1 MVEARRQGYM
11 VERALLLADL
21 DAGGDAMGG
30 SKGRRLRENSRPEHL
45 RSLFEQVAS
54 LDHMLTSLESQ
65 IEVLTA
71 VQTAVPKDLTDTF
84 HDSGTS
90 GHEPDSLEAIQ
101 TVVSGGGGGGGG
113 GGPHQHHHH
122 HHHHHHQHHQK
133 HSKPTT
139 KTPGGDG
146 EEENDDGD
154 DGDSGGDGEDKR
166 GGGGGGGVVSP
177 SAAQGEVR
185 ASDAAVLLHLERSSH
200 RQTRRAL
207 QDTREKYEM
216 VRRELTQRGIQLE
229 GVEAVRTVG
238 SALEDLHIQQEHNQS
253 SLESLS
259 SIASSDRLLDE
270 LKVREMTISQ
280 LRTRLLQLEK
290 DRLDKVPVDAARE
303 ITRLNSLLVDMERA
317 RDELTLQNTSLK
329 TRLSELTAKIHDPA
343 ATYQITRESLASDT
357 NASTPTKTRGP
368 DDPDV
373 AKVLRKATYKLTG
386 DSQKLR
392 TMVLEMTAK
401 EEEYKA
407 RIAALE
413 EKLLNHVNED
423 SASAREHERTVR
435 SLEHQLELAS
445 QKLEAAGRYATAKE
459 EESSVLKLDLDTLN
473 EENRRLKGNLNDLIL
488 KQRELEDLALEKA
501 ALEDQYKRLLEENR
515 VLAEDFNRERVL
527 RKKYYNQVEEMKGK
541 IRVFCR
547 LRPVSES
554 EARRGGGA
562 AERVVGA
569 EDHFTVNVDSQRGHK
584 TFLFDR
590 VFQAHENQ
598 EEVFADTNALI
609 QSTLDG
615 FNVTIMAYGQTGS
628 GKTYTMIG
636 TEDQPGIAPRAFQRL
651 FQLVEA
657 GRSRHSVQASTFMME
672 LYNDKLIDLLRPPG
686 SSENEKLDIKKDKK
700 GSVHV
705 QGATVRNVA
714 SAGDLTRAFQDGLTN
729 RHTAATKMN
738 VESSRSHLLIVVCL
752 TITSK
757 QTGAVLKGKLTLV
770 DLAGSERVSK
780 SGATADQLREANSI
794 NKSLSALGDVVS
806 ALSSESS
813 FVPYRNSKLTM
824 LLQDSLGGN
833 SKTLVF
839 VNVSPVAHNA
849 DETLV
854 SLMYASRIK
863 QITNSV
869 SRNSDN
875 KEISRLKSIINKLRK
890 GEDLDDEIT

>member
-1 MVEARRQGYM
+1 MKERQMVEARRQGYA

-21 DAGGDAMGG
+21 DPGETMGG
-30 SKGRRLRENSRPEHL
+30 TKARKLRENSHPEHL

-54 LDHMLTSLESQ
+54 LDHMLTSLENQ

-113 GGPHQHHHH
+113 DAGTGRGGGGGGGQQQQHHHH
-122 HHHHHHQHHQK
+122 HHHHHHR
-133 HSKPTT
+133 SKQ
-139 KTPGGDG
+139 PGDEG
-146 EEENDDGD
+146 EGEKVAVVAEREEV
-154 DGDSGGDGEDKR
+154 K
-166 GGGGGGGVVSP
+166 P
-177 SAAQGEVR
+177 
-185 ASDAAVLLHLERSSH
+185 SDAAVLLHLERSSH

-207 QDTREKYEM
+207 QELREKHD
-216 VRRELTQRGIQLE
+216 VLRRELSQRNIHIE
-229 GVEAVRTVG
+229 EVDVVRTVG
-238 SALEDLHIQQEHNQS
+238 SALEDLHIQQEHNLS
-253 SLESLS
+253 SLESIS
-259 SIASSDRLLDE
+259 SITSSDRLLDE

-280 LRTRLLQLEK
+280 LRSRLLQLEK

-303 ITRLNSLLVDMERA
+303 ITRLNSLVVDLERA
-317 RDELTLQNTSLK
+317 RDELNLQNTSLK
-329 TRLSELTAKIHDPA
+329 TRLTELTDKIHDPA
-343 ATYQITRESLASDT
+343 ATYQITRDSLASDT
-357 NASTPTKTRGP
+357 PTPHAK
-368 DDPDV
+368 DPDV
-373 AKVLRKATYKLTG
+373 TRVLRKATYRLPG
-386 DSQKLR
+386 DSQKLK
-392 TMVLEMTAK
+392 TMVLEMTTK
-401 EEEYKA
+401 EEDYRA
-407 RIAALE
+407 RISALE
-413 EKLLNHVNED
+413 EKILNYENED
-423 SASAREHERTVR
+423 NAASRELERTVR
-435 SLEHQLELAS
+435 SLEHQLEVAS

-459 EESSVLKLDLDTLN
+459 EESNVLKLDLDTLN
-473 EENRRLKGNLNDLIL
+473 EENRRLKENLNDLIL
-488 KQRELEDLALEKA
+488 KQRDAEEMSRQKV
-501 ALEDQYKRLLEENR
+501 ALEDQFGRLTEENR

-547 LRPVSES
+547 VRPVSS
-554 EARRGGGA
+554 DEARRGGMDAEQVVA
-562 AERVVGA
+562 A
-569 EDHFTVNVDSQRGHK
+569 DDPFTVSVTAQRGHK
-584 TFLFDR
+584 AFLFDR
-590 VFQAHENQ
+590 VFQPNHDQ

-636 TEDQPGIAPRAFQRL
+636 SENNPGIAPRAFKRL
-651 FQLVEA
+651 FQLIEA
-657 GRSRHSVQASTFMME
+657 GHSRHTVQASAYMME
-672 LYNDKLIDLLRPPG
+672 LYNDKLIDLLRPTG
-686 SSENEKLDIKKDKK
+686 NNESEKLDIKKDKK

-705 QGATVRNVA
+705 QGATVCSVS
-714 SAGDLTRAFQDGLTN
+714 SAGELMRAFQQGLTN

-738 VESSRSHLLIVVCL
+738 VESSRSHLIIVVCL
-752 TITSK
+752 TITSR
-757 QTGAVLKGKLTLV
+757 QTGSVLKGKLTLV

-780 SGATADQLREANSI
+780 SGASADQLREANSI

-875 KEISRLKSIINKLRK
+875 KEISRLKSIISKLKK
-890 GEDLDDEIT
+890 GEDLDEDIT